1 MVRRKIERQ
10 VRFNHQRAGEGNENE
25 KWYFLIVD
33 DNRGAEMAQKRIYSL
48 FIPIQEEQ
56 AVIDGHY
63 KSTGLRY
70 RVLRFESRKK
80 VELSELR
87 RVHKRVFND
96 RNLYDR
102 SDGSKG
108 LEVYVANL
116 FN

>member
-33 DNRGAEMAQKRIYSL
+33 DNRGAERAQKRIYSL
-48 FIPIQEEQ
+48 LAPIQNEQ
-56 AVIDGHY
+56 PNIEGHY
-63 KSTGLRY
+63 PKAGLRY
-70 RVLRFESRKK
+70 KVLRFESAKI
-80 VELSELR
+80 SELR
-87 RVHKRVFND
+87 EIRGVHKRVFND

-102 SDGSKG
+102 TESSAG
-108 LEVYVANL
+108 LEIYLANL